1 MRFNARDRLFSP
13 IELSPTG
20 NSRLQA
26 RIATIAFCMSSWLL
40 AGSACAAAPMVATGN
55 VAMPQPQAL
64 QLHSP
69 KFRAADGDVLQAGG
83 SFSSRLFRA
92 SGARHRSGPREFR
105 NPPRAF
111 GALTTDAPR
120 TLDLSVDVA
129 AAEQPT
135 AAFRFERHNG
145 AVVREIPRGYN
156 RMCDALSAHIW
167 SQPQGKRLC
176 FDMRGKPGIAIQ
188 IPIR

>member
-1 MRFNARDRLFSP
+1 MRFNARDRIFSR
-13 IELSPTG
+13 IELSPIG

-40 AGSACAAAPMVATGN
+40 AGSAFAAAPMVASGN
-55 VAMPQPQAL
+55 VPTPQPQAL

-69 KFRAADGDVLQAGG
+69 KFRATDGDVLQAGG
-83 SFSSRLFRA
+83 SLTSRLFRA
-92 SGARHRSGPREFR
+92 NGARHRSGQREFR
-105 NPPRAF
+105 NPSGAF
-111 GALTTDAPR
+111 SALATTRP
-120 TLDLSVDVA
+120 LDLSVDVA
-129 AAEQPT
+129 AVAPPSG
-135 AAFRFERHNG
+135 AFRFERHNG

-167 SQPQGKRLC
+167 SRPQGKRLC

-188 IPIR
+188 IPIH